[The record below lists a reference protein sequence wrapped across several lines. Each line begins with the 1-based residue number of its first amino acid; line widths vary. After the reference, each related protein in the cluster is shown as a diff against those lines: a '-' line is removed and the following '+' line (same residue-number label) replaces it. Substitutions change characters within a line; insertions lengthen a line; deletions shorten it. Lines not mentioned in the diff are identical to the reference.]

1 MENSTKINMPTL
13 KADDIIEKAAVI
25 RVQEL
30 DTLINNMADSL
41 SKASSGKN
49 LSKYWKTQDELIKD
63 VITSYKIFNKESNK
77 DNATELIKATNALK
91 AIAGVDL
98 SNILPNFDE
107 FTKSFNNAKKKVGN
121 LDSAF
126 NVKGFKEVFN
136 VFETL
141 EQQGLDV
148 QEVFS
153 RLGAGSNVSKL
164 QNNIRSLEDEVEKL
178 TKRLIIAD
186 DARDALKNE
195 FDNFKTGSGISNMM
209 EDLDEANAKLE
220 KLRNEAV
227 ETFENFLKIT
237 NVAQKRTDQWG
248 MSEYDFDD
256 YRFQDYFQRIKD
268 GSMTAQEAIA
278 DFKLQYDYLLKDSS
292 TNNDTFGLDQLQA
305 FSAKLD
311 SIFQQVEE
319 TSNKINDILSNGVIA
334 KSVQNLSE
342 DTALSDSQ
350 RSIFGNIL
358 QDEESLKS
366 ITALFQKLIDETNQ
380 AKNTEVFNTEQ
391 FTKLESLF
399 TSIESSL
406 SSIKGVLV
414 DVGDGEELSPLL
426 KTIANIESA
435 IDNLSSS
442 VKGIG
447 LNMNIDFGSD
457 TELEA
462 KAEAKISN
470 ALQAYQNLFEH
481 IKMSSAGGSLITQK
495 FFDFDIN
502 QFDTPMSKLQ
512 AYIKFIKDMREETKK
527 MFGGQDIL
535 KIDTDDKYWNRA
547 SAAMGQV
554 KKTFNEMKATNDTNP
569 LENIFGKTD
578 LSGVI
583 EQLNTIVSKLDEISV
598 STKEFTETFKN
609 GLNVN
614 ASVEEIEKLTNRVK
628 ELEDELAKIKTPIT
642 LPSEESN
649 TLSGSSQVKISDNIT
664 DQIIKNEKKKQDA
677 YKATTE
683 MVMYHAGIISKLN
696 KAETNGQFYGSDRN
710 TGYFGTG
717 HYFVD
722 ANTKHELDDNDYYS
736 SLPYTSIDISKYDN
750 LFKATTD
757 EIANALHTFLKNLTQ
772 FTQGSDLFDISELFS
787 QFQKVFGE
795 STMDMQEFDEKLS
808 YLKTYMQNSDM
819 FDRGDSVSTQF
830 MKSLGY
836 GGVDTRGTNYADT
849 RYGTVIYDLKEESI
863 LQSNITDELQKQG
876 QMLEKINYEKGQVF
890 DSSEDNRIQEI
901 LNKQT
906 KQKDLEAEF
915 NNLFDSTNLDEYET
929 ELDNINE
936 KLKSNEN
943 IISNCKVAIKNA
955 EIEAK
960 EMFNDISEFS
970 ENSVSDEQIKSMAIA
985 IRENNQETI
994 DEFQKEQEVF
1004 KKRKKEL
1011 EANIEAENKLKNI
1024 AIERATT
1031 IVEERYK
1038 SNISLGD
1045 ASTTSAEKFQQIT
1058 NDTINVLSDVGKTED
1073 QIVQKIQKERAEAE
1087 ANNEVLREHL
1097 VLLDKAGKVVAN
1109 HWGSTSN
1116 VNGTYT
1122 DEQLSQAQGGK
1133 IIHAHPGKASFF
1145 GGKDLQHLFQDSIY
1159 DQIKQIE
1166 LIWGDSTLSVD
1177 KSTLT
1182 KQSSS
1187 TILNIMRNVR
1197 KALTEAYGDNQDGVP
1212 SREAREH
1219 INAIEKEIFKS
1230 IAQKLNVSVTED
1242 GSMAKEVTDS
1252 LSDVDKAIIKRFSEI
1267 KASIIQDVDA
1277 SSIIKSTMKD
1287 AFPDSSTN
1295 TKPETEGMEQVEK
1308 ATEEAVQAKKDFATA
1323 NEGVQSSIDGSEN
1336 PLKLEAELMEQIAR
1350 SAREAADAKK
1360 EFVKANKQ
1368 VKDSANKSNNDLVDG
1383 HSENAEP
1390 SGVKKYKKKGYK
1402 AHDTGNH
1409 DNEKKVSNKAELE
1422 QALRELQS
1430 EIIASI
1436 DESTSFVKEITDFY
1450 DSQNDL
1456 VKTQTKV
1463 GDKNGGVRTYT
1474 HSYSTDKEGNTTAW
1488 TSHINSK
1495 KYQDQNKIIQEQ
1507 IKNLQKLSAEK
1518 QKAAESERKSTVNQ
1532 ASKDQLEAWK
1542 QIQRIRKEIAN
1553 TSNAK
1558 LVDQLEQEKKTY
1570 QEQFLTATKILKNN
1584 SDLYNS
1590 EQRLN
1595 ELKKISLK
1603 TTQQIE
1609 STQQRQLNG
1618 YDNKLSGYQGK
1629 ISGYKATIDKFG
1641 DDGWTSPEYSDNVQ
1655 RAQQALKAY
1664 EDEVNK
1670 LKANPDLINKE
1681 SLANVEKLGK
1691 DFEEATLAIK
1701 NMTAAQKGYT
1711 QLGAEKAMDKISQM
1725 LKENSKMSRQAKA
1738 DIKAWYDQI
1747 KSGNPSASLDVIL
1760 GKVEEIVRKEKEAG
1774 RGGKSMWDAIKEKAF
1789 YSAASVVGTYFGL
1802 NDIIRYGKEGID
1814 IVRELDAAMTE
1825 VRKVSN
1831 ATEGQYKSFRNTI
1844 SSTAKEIATTNKELL
1859 NSSADFLRLGYSLDQ
1874 ASDLAKNA
1882 TLFVNVGDG
1891 VDITEATE
1899 DMITAMKAF
1908 DIQAEDSIKIVDDYN
1923 QIGKYILPKHIVI
1936 YGDFLILESSYNG

>member
-1 MENSTKINMPTL
+1 MADEIKL
-13 KADDIIEKAAVI
+13 KAPTVEQQVVVNINGEDKLKSFA
-25 RVQEL
+25 
-30 DTLINNMADSL
+30 DTLDKISNN
-41 SKASSGKN
+41 KN
-49 LSKYWKTQDELIKD
+49 LQKYWKTQQDLINATTDAYNNFQKKASKDNAFELIK
-63 VITSYKIFNKESNK
+63 V
-77 DNATELIKATNALK
+77 TNALK
-91 AIAGVDL
+91 AMSGTDL
-98 SNILPNFDE
+98 SHILPDFDKISKGMAE
-107 FTKSFNNAKKKVGN
+107 AQKVAGN
-121 LDSAF
+121 IDSAF
-126 NVKGFKEVFN
+126 SVKGFKEAFDS
-136 VFETL
+136 FETL
-141 EQQGLDV
+141 EAYGTDIQKLFSHFGVSSDIGELQQNV
-148 QEVFS
+148 
-153 RLGAGSNVSKL
+153 RL
-164 QNNIRSLEDEVEKL
+164 LESEVEKL
-178 TKRLIIAD
+178 TRKLSN
-186 DARDALKNE
+186 ARNANE
-195 FDNFKTGSGISNMM
+195 
-209 EDLDEANAKLE
+209 E
-220 KLRNEAV
+220 LRNE
-227 ETFENFLKIT
+227 FENFKVGSGFADKLDELDRLKAEMQNIRDEAT
-237 NVAQKRTDQWG
+237 QTFNQFLDVNKIDRYDWFNNDRFA
-248 MSEYDFDD
+248 EYFE
-256 YRFQDYFQRIKD
+256 KLEN
-268 GSMTAQEAIA
+268 GTLTASEAIRQ
-278 DFKLQYDYLLKDSS
+278 FKTEYGYLLEESFKSNGNS
-292 TNNDTFGLDQLQA
+292 FGLDQLQA

-342 DTALSDSQ
+342 DTTLSDSQ
-350 RSIFGNIL
+350 RSIFGNIF
-358 QDEESLKS
+358 QDEEALKS
-366 ITALFQKLIDETNQ
+366 VTALFQKLIDETNQ
-380 AKNTEVFNTEQ
+380 TKNTEVFNTEQ

-512 AYIKFIKDMREETKK
+512 AYIKFIKDMREEAKK
-527 MFGGQDIL
+527 MFGGQDVL
-535 KIDTDDKYWNRA
+535 FEDTDKQYWTKA
-547 SAAMGQV
+547 SSAMGQV
-554 KKTFNEMKATNDTNP
+554 TRVFNEMKTTSDTNP
-569 LENIFGKTD
+569 LTELFGKTD

-598 STKEFTETFKN
+598 SAKEFTETFKN

-614 ASVEEIEKLTNRVK
+614 ASIEEIEKLTNRVK
-628 ELEDELAKIKTPIT
+628 ELEDELARVKAPTIATTPQ
-642 LPSEESN
+642 ESDI
-649 TLSGSSQVKISDNIT
+649 SSDISSQVKVSDNIT

-863 LQSNITDELQKQG
+863 LQSNITDELQKQS

-890 DSSEDNRIQEI
+890 DKSEDAKIQNILDQQAKSKEI
-901 LNKQT
+901 
-906 KQKDLEAEF
+906 EIEF
-915 NNLFDSTNLDEYET
+915 NKIFDSTNLNTYENELESVNQKLSENQNIIDNCNSAIKLAEEDAREYARDMAEIGKPIP
-929 ELDNINE
+929 DE
-936 KLKSNEN
+936 KLNE
-943 IISNCKVAIKNA
+943 IVKNNKLEYQERIEELSKEQSLLKDRKQ
-955 EIEAK
+955 EIESNLDAEYK
-960 EMFNDISEFS
+960 
-970 ENSVSDEQIKSMAIA
+970 
-985 IRENNQETI
+985 
-994 DEFQKEQEVF
+994 
-1004 KKRKKEL
+1004 L
-1011 EANIEAENKLKNI
+1011 ANA
-1024 AIERATT
+1024 ARERATAT
-1031 IVEERYK
+1031 VEDR
-1038 SNISLGD
+1038 
-1045 ASTTSAEKFQQIT
+1045 
-1058 NDTINVLSDVGKTED
+1058 
-1073 QIVQKIQKERAEAE
+1073 
-1087 ANNEVLREHL
+1087 
-1097 VLLDKAGKVVAN
+1097 
-1109 HWGSTSN
+1109 
-1116 VNGTYT
+1116 
-1122 DEQLSQAQGGK
+1122 
-1133 IIHAHPGKASFF
+1133 
-1145 GGKDLQHLFQDSIY
+1145 
-1159 DQIKQIE
+1159 
-1166 LIWGDSTLSVD
+1166 
-1177 KSTLT
+1177 
-1182 KQSSS
+1182 
-1187 TILNIMRNVR
+1187 
-1197 KALTEAYGDNQDGVP
+1197 
-1212 SREAREH
+1212 
-1219 INAIEKEIFKS
+1219 
-1230 IAQKLNVSVTED
+1230 
-1242 GSMAKEVTDS
+1242 
-1252 LSDVDKAIIKRFSEI
+1252 
-1267 KASIIQDVDA
+1267 
-1277 SSIIKSTMKD
+1277 MKD

-1360 EFVKANKQ
+1360 EFVNTNKQ
-1368 VKDSANKSNNDLVDG
+1368 VKDSAKGSNNDLVGG

-1488 TSHINSK
+1488 TSHIDSK

-1518 QKAAESERKSTVNQ
+1518 KKAAESERKSTVNQ
-1532 ASKDQLEAWK
+1532 ASRDQLEAWK

-1553 TSNAK
+1553 TNNAK
-1558 LVDQLEQEKKTY
+1558 LIEQLEQEKKTY
-1570 QEQFLTATKILKNN
+1570 QEQYLVADKILKNN

-1609 STQQRQLNG
+1609 TSQQRQLNG

-1629 ISGYKATIDKFG
+1629 VSGYKATIDKFG
-1641 DDGWTSPEYSDNVQ
+1641 DDGWTSPEYSNNVQ

-1670 LKANPDLINKE
+1670 LKANPDLINKK

-1814 IVRELDAAMTE
+1814 TIRELDTALTE
-1825 VRKVSN
+1825 MRKVSDESLQSLKKYQSTTFDT
-1831 ATEGQYKSFRNTI
+1831 ADAVGTTAKQIQE
-1844 SSTAKEIATTNKELL
+1844 STADYMRLGESLDKAAESAKTANILL
-1859 NSSADFLRLGYSLDQ
+1859 NVSEFNNIEDATKSLVSMGQ
-1874 ASDLAKNA
+1874 AYKDLDKLTIVDKLNE
-1882 TLFVNVGDG
+1882 VG
-1891 VDITEATE
+1891 
-1899 DMITAMKAF
+1899 
-1908 DIQAEDSIKIVDDYN
+1908 KIVAQTYSN
-1923 QIGKYILPKHIVI
+1923 VWCYKNIAW
-1936 YGDFLILESSYNG
+1936 

>member
-1 MENSTKINMPTL
+1 MADEIKL
-13 KADDIIEKAAVI
+13 KAPTVEQQVVVNINGEDKLKSFA
-25 RVQEL
+25 
-30 DTLINNMADSL
+30 DTLDKISNN
-41 SKASSGKN
+41 KN
-49 LSKYWKTQDELIKD
+49 LQKYWKTQQDLINATADAYGNFQKKASKDNASELIK
-63 VITSYKIFNKESNK
+63 V
-77 DNATELIKATNALK
+77 TNALK
-91 AIAGVDL
+91 AMSGTDL
-98 SNILPNFDE
+98 SHILPDFDKISKGMAE
-107 FTKSFNNAKKKVGN
+107 AQKVAGDI
-121 LDSAF
+121 DSAF
-126 NVKGFKEVFN
+126 SVKGFKEAFDSFESLKAYGTDIQKLFSHFGVSSDIGELQKN
-136 VFETL
+136 VRLL
-141 EQQGLDV
+141 E
-148 QEVFS
+148 S
-153 RLGAGSNVSKL
+153 
-164 QNNIRSLEDEVEKL
+164 EVEKL
-178 TKRLIIAD
+178 TRKLSN
-186 DARDALKNE
+186 ARNTNE
-195 FDNFKTGSGISNMM
+195 
-209 EDLDEANAKLE
+209 E
-220 KLRNEAV
+220 LRNE
-227 ETFENFLKIT
+227 FENFKVGSGFADKLDELDRLKAEMQNIRDEAT
-237 NVAQKRTDQWG
+237 QTFNQFLDVNKIDR
-248 MSEYDFDD
+248 YDWFDD
-256 YRFQDYFQRIKD
+256 DRFAEYFKKLEN
-268 GSMTAQEAIA
+268 GTLTASEAIRQ
-278 DFKLQYDYLLKDSS
+278 FKTEYDYLLEESFKSNGNS
-292 TNNDTFGLDQLQA
+292 FGLDQLQA
-305 FSAKLD
+305 FSTKLD

-342 DTALSDSQ
+342 DTTLSDSQ

-366 ITALFQKLIDETNQ
+366 VTALFQKLIDETNQ
-380 AKNTEVFNTEQ
+380 TKNTEVFNTEQ

-426 KTIANIESA
+426 KTIAIIESA

-457 TELEA
+457 TEMEA
-462 KAEAKISN
+462 KAQAKISN

-527 MFGGQDIL
+527 MFGGHDVL
-535 KIDTDDKYWNRA
+535 FEDTDKQYWTKA
-547 SAAMGQV
+547 SSAMGQV
-554 KKTFNEMKATNDTNP
+554 TRVFNEMKTTSDTNP
-569 LENIFGKTD
+569 LTELFGKTD

-598 STKEFTETFKN
+598 SAKEFTETFKN

-628 ELEDELAKIKTPIT
+628 ELEDELARVKAPTIATTPQ
-642 LPSEESN
+642 ESDI
-649 TLSGSSQVKISDNIT
+649 SSDISSQVKVSDNIT

-863 LQSNITDELQKQG
+863 LQSNITDELQKQS

-890 DSSEDNRIQEI
+890 DKSEDAKIQNILDQQAKSKEI
-901 LNKQT
+901 
-906 KQKDLEAEF
+906 EIEF
-915 NNLFDSTNLDEYET
+915 NKIFDSTNLNTYENELESVNQKLSENQNIIDNCNSAIKLAEEDAREYARDMAEI
-929 ELDNINE
+929 DKPIPDE
-936 KLKSNEN
+936 KLNE
-943 IISNCKVAIKNA
+943 IVKNNKLEYQERIEELSKEQSLLKDRKQ
-955 EIEAK
+955 EIESNLDAEYK
-960 EMFNDISEFS
+960 
-970 ENSVSDEQIKSMAIA
+970 
-985 IRENNQETI
+985 
-994 DEFQKEQEVF
+994 
-1004 KKRKKEL
+1004 L
-1011 EANIEAENKLKNI
+1011 ANA
-1024 AIERATT
+1024 ARERATAT
-1031 IVEERYK
+1031 VEDR
-1038 SNISLGD
+1038 
-1045 ASTTSAEKFQQIT
+1045 
-1058 NDTINVLSDVGKTED
+1058 
-1073 QIVQKIQKERAEAE
+1073 
-1087 ANNEVLREHL
+1087 
-1097 VLLDKAGKVVAN
+1097 
-1109 HWGSTSN
+1109 
-1116 VNGTYT
+1116 
-1122 DEQLSQAQGGK
+1122 
-1133 IIHAHPGKASFF
+1133 
-1145 GGKDLQHLFQDSIY
+1145 
-1159 DQIKQIE
+1159 
-1166 LIWGDSTLSVD
+1166 
-1177 KSTLT
+1177 
-1182 KQSSS
+1182 
-1187 TILNIMRNVR
+1187 
-1197 KALTEAYGDNQDGVP
+1197 
-1212 SREAREH
+1212 
-1219 INAIEKEIFKS
+1219 
-1230 IAQKLNVSVTED
+1230 
-1242 GSMAKEVTDS
+1242 
-1252 LSDVDKAIIKRFSEI
+1252 
-1267 KASIIQDVDA
+1267 
-1277 SSIIKSTMKD
+1277 MKD

-1488 TSHINSK
+1488 TSHIDSK

-1553 TSNAK
+1553 TNNAK
-1558 LVDQLEQEKKTY
+1558 FIEQLEQEKKTY
-1570 QEQFLTATKILKNN
+1570 QEQYLAADKILKNN

-1609 STQQRQLNG
+1609 TSQQRQLNG
-1618 YDNKLSGYQGK
+1618 HDNKLSGYQGK

-1711 QLGAEKAMDKISQM
+1711 QFGAEKAMDKISQM

-1831 ATEGQYKSFRNTI
+1831 ATEAQYKSFRNTI
-1844 SSTAKEIATTNKELL
+1844 SLTAKEIATTNKELL

>member
-1 MENSTKINMPTL
+1 MADEIKL
-13 KADDIIEKAAVI
+13 KAPTVEQQVVVNINGEDKLKSFA
-25 RVQEL
+25 
-30 DTLINNMADSL
+30 DTLDKISNN
-41 SKASSGKN
+41 KN
-49 LSKYWKTQDELIKD
+49 LQKYWKTQQDLINATADAYGNFQKKASKDNASELIK
-63 VITSYKIFNKESNK
+63 V
-77 DNATELIKATNALK
+77 TNALK
-91 AIAGVDL
+91 AMSGTDL
-98 SNILPNFDE
+98 SHILPDFDKISKGMAE
-107 FTKSFNNAKKKVGN
+107 AQKVAGDI
-121 LDSAF
+121 DSAF
-126 NVKGFKEVFN
+126 SVKGFKEAFDSFESLKAYGTDIQKLFSHFGVSSDIGELQKN
-136 VFETL
+136 VRLL
-141 EQQGLDV
+141 E
-148 QEVFS
+148 S
-153 RLGAGSNVSKL
+153 
-164 QNNIRSLEDEVEKL
+164 EVEKL
-178 TKRLIIAD
+178 TRKLSN
-186 DARDALKNE
+186 ARNTNE
-195 FDNFKTGSGISNMM
+195 
-209 EDLDEANAKLE
+209 E
-220 KLRNEAV
+220 LRNE
-227 ETFENFLKIT
+227 FENFKVGSGFADKLDELDRLKAEMQNIRDEAT
-237 NVAQKRTDQWG
+237 QTFNQFLDVNKIDR
-248 MSEYDFDD
+248 YDWFDD
-256 YRFQDYFQRIKD
+256 DRFAEYFKKLEN
-268 GSMTAQEAIA
+268 GTLTASEAIRQ
-278 DFKLQYDYLLKDSS
+278 FKTEYDYLLEESFKSNGNS
-292 TNNDTFGLDQLQA
+292 FGLDQLQA
-305 FSAKLD
+305 FSTKLD

-342 DTALSDSQ
+342 DTTLSDSQ

-366 ITALFQKLIDETNQ
+366 VTALFQKLIDETNQ
-380 AKNTEVFNTEQ
+380 TKNTEVFNTEQ

-512 AYIKFIKDMREETKK
+512 AYIKFIKDMREEAKK
-527 MFGGQDIL
+527 MFGGQDVL
-535 KIDTDDKYWNRA
+535 FEDTDKQYWTKA
-547 SAAMGQV
+547 SSAMGQV
-554 KKTFNEMKATNDTNP
+554 TRVFNEMKTTSDTNP
-569 LENIFGKTD
+569 LTELFGKTD

-598 STKEFTETFKN
+598 SAKEFTETFKN

-614 ASVEEIEKLTNRVK
+614 ASIEEIEKLTNRVK
-628 ELEDELAKIKTPIT
+628 ELEDELARVKAPTIATTPQ
-642 LPSEESN
+642 ESDI
-649 TLSGSSQVKISDNIT
+649 SSDISSQVKVSDNIT

-722 ANTKHELDDNDYYS
+722 ANIKHELDDNDYYS

-863 LQSNITDELQKQG
+863 LQSNITDELQKQS

-890 DSSEDNRIQEI
+890 DKSEDAKIQNILDQQAKSKEI
-901 LNKQT
+901 
-906 KQKDLEAEF
+906 EIEF
-915 NNLFDSTNLDEYET
+915 NKIFDSTNLNTYENELESVNQKLSENQNIIDNCNSAIKLAEEDAREYARDMAEIGKPIP
-929 ELDNINE
+929 DE
-936 KLKSNEN
+936 KLNE
-943 IISNCKVAIKNA
+943 IVKNNKLEYQERIEELSKEQSLLKDRKQ
-955 EIEAK
+955 EIESNLDAEYK
-960 EMFNDISEFS
+960 
-970 ENSVSDEQIKSMAIA
+970 
-985 IRENNQETI
+985 
-994 DEFQKEQEVF
+994 
-1004 KKRKKEL
+1004 L
-1011 EANIEAENKLKNI
+1011 ANA
-1024 AIERATT
+1024 ARERATAT
-1031 IVEERYK
+1031 VEDR
-1038 SNISLGD
+1038 
-1045 ASTTSAEKFQQIT
+1045 
-1058 NDTINVLSDVGKTED
+1058 
-1073 QIVQKIQKERAEAE
+1073 
-1087 ANNEVLREHL
+1087 
-1097 VLLDKAGKVVAN
+1097 
-1109 HWGSTSN
+1109 
-1116 VNGTYT
+1116 
-1122 DEQLSQAQGGK
+1122 
-1133 IIHAHPGKASFF
+1133 
-1145 GGKDLQHLFQDSIY
+1145 
-1159 DQIKQIE
+1159 
-1166 LIWGDSTLSVD
+1166 
-1177 KSTLT
+1177 
-1182 KQSSS
+1182 
-1187 TILNIMRNVR
+1187 
-1197 KALTEAYGDNQDGVP
+1197 
-1212 SREAREH
+1212 
-1219 INAIEKEIFKS
+1219 
-1230 IAQKLNVSVTED
+1230 
-1242 GSMAKEVTDS
+1242 
-1252 LSDVDKAIIKRFSEI
+1252 
-1267 KASIIQDVDA
+1267 
-1277 SSIIKSTMKD
+1277 MKD

-1295 TKPETEGMEQVEK
+1295 TNPETEGMEQVEK
-1308 ATEEAVQAKKDFATA
+1308 ATKEAVQAKKDFATA

-1360 EFVKANKQ
+1360 EFVNANKQ
-1368 VKDSANKSNNDLVDG
+1368 VKDSAKGSNNDLVGG

-1488 TSHINSK
+1488 TSHIDSK

-1518 QKAAESERKSTVNQ
+1518 KKAAESERKSTVNQ

-1553 TSNAK
+1553 TNNAK
-1558 LVDQLEQEKKTY
+1558 LIEQLEQEKKTY
-1570 QEQFLTATKILKNN
+1570 QEQYLVADKILKNN

-1609 STQQRQLNG
+1609 TSQQRQLNG

-1655 RAQQALKAY
+1655 RAQQTLKAY

-1774 RGGKSMWDAIKEKAF
+1774 RGGKSMWEAIKEKAF

-1814 IVRELDAAMTE
+1814 TIRELDAAMTE

-1831 ATEGQYKSFRNTI
+1831 ATEAQYKSFQKTI

-1899 DMITAMKAF
+1899 DMITAMKSF

>member
-1 MENSTKINMPTL
+1 MADEIKL
-13 KADDIIEKAAVI
+13 KAPTVEQQVVVNINGEDKLKSFA
-25 RVQEL
+25 
-30 DTLINNMADSL
+30 DTLDKISNN
-41 SKASSGKN
+41 KN
-49 LSKYWKTQDELIKD
+49 LQKYWKTQQDLINATADAYGNFQKKASKDNASELIK
-63 VITSYKIFNKESNK
+63 V
-77 DNATELIKATNALK
+77 TNALK
-91 AIAGVDL
+91 AMSGTDL
-98 SNILPNFDE
+98 SHILPDFDKISKGMAE
-107 FTKSFNNAKKKVGN
+107 AQKVAGDI
-121 LDSAF
+121 DSAF
-126 NVKGFKEVFN
+126 SVKGFKEAFDSFESLKAYGTDIQKLFSHFGVSSDIGELQKN
-136 VFETL
+136 VRLL
-141 EQQGLDV
+141 E
-148 QEVFS
+148 S
-153 RLGAGSNVSKL
+153 
-164 QNNIRSLEDEVEKL
+164 EVEKL
-178 TKRLIIAD
+178 TRKLSN
-186 DARDALKNE
+186 ARNTNE
-195 FDNFKTGSGISNMM
+195 
-209 EDLDEANAKLE
+209 E
-220 KLRNEAV
+220 LRNE
-227 ETFENFLKIT
+227 FENFKVGSGFADKLDELDRLKAEMQNIRDEAT
-237 NVAQKRTDQWG
+237 QTFNQFLDVNKIDR
-248 MSEYDFDD
+248 YDWFDD
-256 YRFQDYFQRIKD
+256 DRFAEYFKKLEN
-268 GSMTAQEAIA
+268 GTLTASEAIRQ
-278 DFKLQYDYLLKDSS
+278 FKTEYDYLLEESFKSNGNS
-292 TNNDTFGLDQLQA
+292 FGLDQLQA
-305 FSAKLD
+305 FSTKLD

-342 DTALSDSQ
+342 DTTLSDSQ

-366 ITALFQKLIDETNQ
+366 VTALFQKLIDETNQ
-380 AKNTEVFNTEQ
+380 TKNTEVFNTEQ

-512 AYIKFIKDMREETKK
+512 AYIKFIKDMREEAKK
-527 MFGGQDIL
+527 MFGGQDVL
-535 KIDTDDKYWNRA
+535 FEDTDKQYWTKA
-547 SAAMGQV
+547 SSAMGQV
-554 KKTFNEMKATNDTNP
+554 TRVFNEMKTTSDTNP
-569 LENIFGKTD
+569 LTELFGKTD

-598 STKEFTETFKN
+598 SAKEFTETFKN

-614 ASVEEIEKLTNRVK
+614 ASIEEIEKLTNRVK
-628 ELEDELAKIKTPIT
+628 ELEDELARVKAPTIATTPQ
-642 LPSEESN
+642 ESDI
-649 TLSGSSQVKISDNIT
+649 SSDISSQVKVSDNIT

-863 LQSNITDELQKQG
+863 LQSNITDELQKQS

-890 DSSEDNRIQEI
+890 DKSEDAKIQNILDQQAKSKEI
-901 LNKQT
+901 
-906 KQKDLEAEF
+906 EIEF
-915 NNLFDSTNLDEYET
+915 NKIFDSTNLNTYENELESVNQKLSENQNIIDNCNSAIKLAEEDAREYARDMAEIGKPIP
-929 ELDNINE
+929 DE
-936 KLKSNEN
+936 KLNEIVKN
-943 IISNCKVAIKNA
+943 NKVEYQERIEELSKEQSLLKDRKQ
-955 EIEAK
+955 EIESNLDAEYK
-960 EMFNDISEFS
+960 
-970 ENSVSDEQIKSMAIA
+970 
-985 IRENNQETI
+985 
-994 DEFQKEQEVF
+994 
-1004 KKRKKEL
+1004 L
-1011 EANIEAENKLKNI
+1011 ANA
-1024 AIERATT
+1024 ARERATAT
-1031 IVEERYK
+1031 VEDR
-1038 SNISLGD
+1038 
-1045 ASTTSAEKFQQIT
+1045 
-1058 NDTINVLSDVGKTED
+1058 
-1073 QIVQKIQKERAEAE
+1073 
-1087 ANNEVLREHL
+1087 
-1097 VLLDKAGKVVAN
+1097 
-1109 HWGSTSN
+1109 
-1116 VNGTYT
+1116 
-1122 DEQLSQAQGGK
+1122 
-1133 IIHAHPGKASFF
+1133 
-1145 GGKDLQHLFQDSIY
+1145 
-1159 DQIKQIE
+1159 
-1166 LIWGDSTLSVD
+1166 
-1177 KSTLT
+1177 
-1182 KQSSS
+1182 
-1187 TILNIMRNVR
+1187 
-1197 KALTEAYGDNQDGVP
+1197 
-1212 SREAREH
+1212 
-1219 INAIEKEIFKS
+1219 
-1230 IAQKLNVSVTED
+1230 
-1242 GSMAKEVTDS
+1242 
-1252 LSDVDKAIIKRFSEI
+1252 
-1267 KASIIQDVDA
+1267 
-1277 SSIIKSTMKD
+1277 MKD

-1295 TKPETEGMEQVEK
+1295 TNPETEGMEQVEK
-1308 ATEEAVQAKKDFATA
+1308 ATKEAVQAKKDFATA

-1360 EFVKANKQ
+1360 EFVNANKQ
-1368 VKDSANKSNNDLVDG
+1368 VKDSAKGSNNDLVGG

-1488 TSHINSK
+1488 TSHIDSK

-1518 QKAAESERKSTVNQ
+1518 KKAAESERKSTVNQ

-1553 TSNAK
+1553 TNNAK
-1558 LVDQLEQEKKTY
+1558 LIEQLEQEKKTY
-1570 QEQFLTATKILKNN
+1570 QEQYLVADKILKNN

-1609 STQQRQLNG
+1609 TSQQRQLNG

-1711 QLGAEKAMDKISQM
+1711 QLGAEKAMDKISQI
-1725 LKENSKMSRQAKA
+1725 LKENSKMSRQAKS

-1774 RGGKSMWDAIKEKAF
+1774 RGGKSMWEAIKEKAF

-1814 IVRELDAAMTE
+1814 IVREFNTALTE
-1825 VRKVSN
+1825 MRKVSDESLQSLKKYQSITFDTADAVG
-1831 ATEGQYKSFRNTI
+1831 ATAKQIQE
-1844 SSTAKEIATTNKELL
+1844 STADYMRLGESLDEAAESAKTANILL
-1859 NSSADFLRLGYSLDQ
+1859 NVSEFDNIEDATKSLVSMGQ
-1874 ASDLAKNA
+1874 AYKDLDKLTIVDKLNE
-1882 TLFVNVGDG
+1882 VG
-1891 VDITEATE
+1891 
-1899 DMITAMKAF
+1899 
-1908 DIQAEDSIKIVDDYN
+1908 KIVAQTYSN
-1923 QIGKYILPKHIVI
+1923 VWCYKNIAW
-1936 YGDFLILESSYNG
+1936 

>member
-1 MENSTKINMPTL
+1 MADEIKL
-13 KADDIIEKAAVI
+13 KAPTVEQQVVVNINGEDKLKSFA
-25 RVQEL
+25 
-30 DTLINNMADSL
+30 DTLDKISNN
-41 SKASSGKN
+41 KN
-49 LSKYWKTQDELIKD
+49 LQKYWKTQQDLINATTDAYNNFQKKASKDNAFELIK
-63 VITSYKIFNKESNK
+63 V
-77 DNATELIKATNALK
+77 TNALK
-91 AIAGVDL
+91 AMSGTDL
-98 SNILPNFDE
+98 SHILPDFDKISKGMAE
-107 FTKSFNNAKKKVGN
+107 AQKVAGN
-121 LDSAF
+121 IDSAF
-126 NVKGFKEVFN
+126 SVKGFKEAFDS
-136 VFETL
+136 FETL
-141 EQQGLDV
+141 EAYGTDIQKLFSHFGVSSDIGELQQNV
-148 QEVFS
+148 
-153 RLGAGSNVSKL
+153 RL
-164 QNNIRSLEDEVEKL
+164 LESEVEKL
-178 TKRLIIAD
+178 TRKLSN
-186 DARDALKNE
+186 ARNANE
-195 FDNFKTGSGISNMM
+195 
-209 EDLDEANAKLE
+209 E
-220 KLRNEAV
+220 LRNE
-227 ETFENFLKIT
+227 FENFKVGSGFADKLDELDRLKAEMQNIRDEAT
-237 NVAQKRTDQWG
+237 QTFNQFLDVNKIDRYDWFNNDRFA
-248 MSEYDFDD
+248 EYFE
-256 YRFQDYFQRIKD
+256 KLEN
-268 GSMTAQEAIA
+268 GTLTASEAIRQ
-278 DFKLQYDYLLKDSS
+278 FKTEYGYLLEESFKSNGNS
-292 TNNDTFGLDQLQA
+292 FGLDQLQA

-342 DTALSDSQ
+342 DTTLSDSQ
-350 RSIFGNIL
+350 RSIFGNIF
-358 QDEESLKS
+358 QDEEALKS
-366 ITALFQKLIDETNQ
+366 VTALFQKLIDETNQ
-380 AKNTEVFNTEQ
+380 TKNTEVFNTEQ

-512 AYIKFIKDMREETKK
+512 AYIKFIKDMREEAKK
-527 MFGGQDIL
+527 MFGGQDVL
-535 KIDTDDKYWNRA
+535 FEDTDKQYWTKA
-547 SAAMGQV
+547 SSAMGQV
-554 KKTFNEMKATNDTNP
+554 TRVFNEMKTTSDTNP
-569 LENIFGKTD
+569 LTELFGKTD

-598 STKEFTETFKN
+598 SAKEFTETFKN

-614 ASVEEIEKLTNRVK
+614 ASIEEIEKLTNRVK
-628 ELEDELAKIKTPIT
+628 ELEDELARVKAPTIATTPQ
-642 LPSEESN
+642 ESDI
-649 TLSGSSQVKISDNIT
+649 SSDISSQVKVSDNIT

-863 LQSNITDELQKQG
+863 LQSNITDELQKQS

-890 DSSEDNRIQEI
+890 DKSEDAKIQNILDQQAKSKEI
-901 LNKQT
+901 
-906 KQKDLEAEF
+906 EIEF
-915 NNLFDSTNLDEYET
+915 NKIFDSTNLNTYENELESVNQKLSENQNIIDNCNSAIKLAEEDAREYARDMAEIGKPIP
-929 ELDNINE
+929 DE
-936 KLKSNEN
+936 KLNE
-943 IISNCKVAIKNA
+943 IVKNNKLEYQERIEELSKEQSLLKDRKQ
-955 EIEAK
+955 EIESNLDAEYK
-960 EMFNDISEFS
+960 
-970 ENSVSDEQIKSMAIA
+970 
-985 IRENNQETI
+985 
-994 DEFQKEQEVF
+994 
-1004 KKRKKEL
+1004 L
-1011 EANIEAENKLKNI
+1011 ANA
-1024 AIERATT
+1024 ARERATAT
-1031 IVEERYK
+1031 VEDR
-1038 SNISLGD
+1038 
-1045 ASTTSAEKFQQIT
+1045 
-1058 NDTINVLSDVGKTED
+1058 
-1073 QIVQKIQKERAEAE
+1073 
-1087 ANNEVLREHL
+1087 
-1097 VLLDKAGKVVAN
+1097 
-1109 HWGSTSN
+1109 
-1116 VNGTYT
+1116 
-1122 DEQLSQAQGGK
+1122 
-1133 IIHAHPGKASFF
+1133 
-1145 GGKDLQHLFQDSIY
+1145 
-1159 DQIKQIE
+1159 
-1166 LIWGDSTLSVD
+1166 
-1177 KSTLT
+1177 
-1182 KQSSS
+1182 
-1187 TILNIMRNVR
+1187 
-1197 KALTEAYGDNQDGVP
+1197 
-1212 SREAREH
+1212 
-1219 INAIEKEIFKS
+1219 
-1230 IAQKLNVSVTED
+1230 
-1242 GSMAKEVTDS
+1242 
-1252 LSDVDKAIIKRFSEI
+1252 
-1267 KASIIQDVDA
+1267 
-1277 SSIIKSTMKD
+1277 MKD

-1295 TKPETEGMEQVEK
+1295 TNPETEGMEQVEK
-1308 ATEEAVQAKKDFATA
+1308 ATKEAVQAKKDFAIA

-1360 EFVKANKQ
+1360 EFVNANKQ
-1368 VKDSANKSNNDLVDG
+1368 VKDSAKGSNNDLVGG

-1390 SGVKKYKKKGYK
+1390 SGIKKYKKKGYK

-1488 TSHINSK
+1488 TSHIDSK

-1518 QKAAESERKSTVNQ
+1518 KKAAESERKSTVNQ

-1553 TSNAK
+1553 TNNAK
-1558 LVDQLEQEKKTY
+1558 LIEQLEQEKKTY
-1570 QEQFLTATKILKNN
+1570 QEQYLVADKILKNN

-1609 STQQRQLNG
+1609 TSQQRQLNG

-1629 ISGYKATIDKFG
+1629 VSGYKATIDKFG

-1814 IVRELDAAMTE
+1814 TIRELNAAMTE
-1825 VRKVSN
+1825 VRRVSN

-1923 QIGKYILPKHIVI
+1923 QIGNQFALSATDIGEAMKRSASALETGNNSFEESIALITAMNEIVQNSENTGNTLKVFSLRLRGAKAELEDMGEDTDGLCESTSKLREQLKSLTGVDI
-1936 YGDFLILESSYNG
+1936 MLNDNTFKSTTQIVKELGATWDKLSDSSQAATLELVAGKTRANNVAALLKNYQKIDEVMESLGDAEGSASKENKAIVDSINGRIKTLSASIEEFWQTLINKNVVKDAVTDLSKLIELGTKFVDTFGVIPSLSMGVGLIQSLTGHGEIVLRPSL

>member
-1 MENSTKINMPTL
+1 MADEIKL
-13 KADDIIEKAAVI
+13 KAPTVEQQVVVNINGEDKLKSFA
-25 RVQEL
+25 
-30 DTLINNMADSL
+30 DTLDKISNN
-41 SKASSGKN
+41 KN
-49 LSKYWKTQDELIKD
+49 LQKYWKTQQDLINATADAYGNFQKKASKDNASELIK
-63 VITSYKIFNKESNK
+63 V
-77 DNATELIKATNALK
+77 TNALK
-91 AIAGVDL
+91 AMSGTDL
-98 SNILPNFDE
+98 SHILPDFDKISKGMAE
-107 FTKSFNNAKKKVGN
+107 AQKVAGDI
-121 LDSAF
+121 DSAF
-126 NVKGFKEVFN
+126 SVKGFKEAFDSFESLKAYGTDIQKLFSHFGVSSDIGELQKN
-136 VFETL
+136 VRLL
-141 EQQGLDV
+141 E
-148 QEVFS
+148 S
-153 RLGAGSNVSKL
+153 
-164 QNNIRSLEDEVEKL
+164 EVEKL
-178 TKRLIIAD
+178 TRKLSN
-186 DARDALKNE
+186 ARNTNE
-195 FDNFKTGSGISNMM
+195 
-209 EDLDEANAKLE
+209 E
-220 KLRNEAV
+220 LRNE
-227 ETFENFLKIT
+227 FENFKVGSGFADKLDELDRLKAEMQNIRDEAT
-237 NVAQKRTDQWG
+237 QTFNQFLDVNKIDR
-248 MSEYDFDD
+248 YDWFDD
-256 YRFQDYFQRIKD
+256 DRFAEYFKKLEN
-268 GSMTAQEAIA
+268 GTLTASEAIRQ
-278 DFKLQYDYLLKDSS
+278 FKTEYDYLLEESFKSNGNS
-292 TNNDTFGLDQLQA
+292 FGLDQLQA
-305 FSAKLD
+305 FSTKLD

-319 TSNKINDILSNGVIA
+319 TSNRINDILSNGVIA

-342 DTALSDSQ
+342 DTTLSDSQ

-366 ITALFQKLIDETNQ
+366 VTALFQKLIDETNQ
-380 AKNTEVFNTEQ
+380 TKNTEVFNTEQ

-512 AYIKFIKDMREETKK
+512 AYIKFIKDMREEAKK
-527 MFGGQDIL
+527 MFGGQDVL
-535 KIDTDDKYWNRA
+535 FEDTDKQYWTKA
-547 SAAMGQV
+547 SSAMGQV
-554 KKTFNEMKATNDTNP
+554 TRVFNEMKTTSDTNP
-569 LENIFGKTD
+569 LTELFGKTD

-598 STKEFTETFKN
+598 SAKEFTETFKN

-614 ASVEEIEKLTNRVK
+614 ASIEEIEKLTNRVK
-628 ELEDELAKIKTPIT
+628 ELEDELARVKAPTIATTPQ
-642 LPSEESN
+642 ESDI
-649 TLSGSSQVKISDNIT
+649 SSDISSQVKVSDNIT

-722 ANTKHELDDNDYYS
+722 ANIKHELDDNDYYS

-863 LQSNITDELQKQG
+863 LQSNITDELQKQS

-890 DSSEDNRIQEI
+890 DKSEDAKIQNILDQQAKSKEI
-901 LNKQT
+901 
-906 KQKDLEAEF
+906 EIEF
-915 NNLFDSTNLDEYET
+915 NKIFDSTNLNTYENELESVNQKLSENQNIIDNCNSAIKLAEEDAREYARDMAEIGKPIP
-929 ELDNINE
+929 DE
-936 KLKSNEN
+936 KLNE
-943 IISNCKVAIKNA
+943 IVKNNKLEYQERIEELSKEQSLLKDRKQ
-955 EIEAK
+955 EIESNLDAEYK
-960 EMFNDISEFS
+960 
-970 ENSVSDEQIKSMAIA
+970 
-985 IRENNQETI
+985 
-994 DEFQKEQEVF
+994 
-1004 KKRKKEL
+1004 L
-1011 EANIEAENKLKNI
+1011 ANA
-1024 AIERATT
+1024 ARERATAT
-1031 IVEERYK
+1031 VEDR
-1038 SNISLGD
+1038 
-1045 ASTTSAEKFQQIT
+1045 
-1058 NDTINVLSDVGKTED
+1058 
-1073 QIVQKIQKERAEAE
+1073 
-1087 ANNEVLREHL
+1087 
-1097 VLLDKAGKVVAN
+1097 
-1109 HWGSTSN
+1109 
-1116 VNGTYT
+1116 
-1122 DEQLSQAQGGK
+1122 
-1133 IIHAHPGKASFF
+1133 
-1145 GGKDLQHLFQDSIY
+1145 
-1159 DQIKQIE
+1159 
-1166 LIWGDSTLSVD
+1166 
-1177 KSTLT
+1177 
-1182 KQSSS
+1182 
-1187 TILNIMRNVR
+1187 
-1197 KALTEAYGDNQDGVP
+1197 
-1212 SREAREH
+1212 
-1219 INAIEKEIFKS
+1219 
-1230 IAQKLNVSVTED
+1230 
-1242 GSMAKEVTDS
+1242 
-1252 LSDVDKAIIKRFSEI
+1252 
-1267 KASIIQDVDA
+1267 
-1277 SSIIKSTMKD
+1277 MKD

-1295 TKPETEGMEQVEK
+1295 TNPETEGMEQVEK
-1308 ATEEAVQAKKDFATA
+1308 ATKEAVQAKKDFATA

-1360 EFVKANKQ
+1360 EFVNANKQ
-1368 VKDSANKSNNDLVDG
+1368 VKDSAKGSNNDLVGG

-1488 TSHINSK
+1488 TSHIDSK

-1518 QKAAESERKSTVNQ
+1518 KKAAESERKSTVNQ

-1553 TSNAK
+1553 TNNAK
-1558 LVDQLEQEKKTY
+1558 LIEQLEQEKKTY
-1570 QEQFLTATKILKNN
+1570 QEQYLVADKILKNN

-1609 STQQRQLNG
+1609 TSQQRQLNG

-1655 RAQQALKAY
+1655 RAQQTLKAY

-1774 RGGKSMWDAIKEKAF
+1774 RGGKSMWEAIKEKAF

-1814 IVRELDAAMTE
+1814 TIRELDAAMTE

-1831 ATEGQYKSFRNTI
+1831 ATEAQYKSFQKTI

>member
-1 MENSTKINMPTL
+1 MADEIKL
-13 KADDIIEKAAVI
+13 KAPTVEQQVVVNINGEDKLKSFA
-25 RVQEL
+25 
-30 DTLINNMADSL
+30 DTLDKISNN
-41 SKASSGKN
+41 KN
-49 LSKYWKTQDELIKD
+49 LQKYWKTQQDLINATADAYGNFQKKASKDNASELIK
-63 VITSYKIFNKESNK
+63 V
-77 DNATELIKATNALK
+77 TNALK
-91 AIAGVDL
+91 AMSGTDL
-98 SNILPNFDE
+98 SHILPDFDKISKGMAE
-107 FTKSFNNAKKKVGN
+107 AQKVAGN
-121 LDSAF
+121 IDSAF
-126 NVKGFKEVFN
+126 SVKGFKEAFDS
-136 VFETL
+136 FETL
-141 EQQGLDV
+141 KAYGTDIQKL
-148 QEVFS
+148 FS
-153 RLGAGSNVSKL
+153 HFGVSSDIGELQKNVRL
-164 QNNIRSLEDEVEKL
+164 LESEVEKL
-178 TKRLIIAD
+178 TRKLSN
-186 DARDALKNE
+186 ARNTNE
-195 FDNFKTGSGISNMM
+195 
-209 EDLDEANAKLE
+209 E
-220 KLRNEAV
+220 LRNE
-227 ETFENFLKIT
+227 FENFKVGSGFADKLDELDRLKAEMQNIRDEAT
-237 NVAQKRTDQWG
+237 QTFNQFLEANKIDKYDWFDNDRFA
-248 MSEYDFDD
+248 EYFE
-256 YRFQDYFQRIKD
+256 QLENGKL
-268 GSMTAQEAIA
+268 TASEAIRQ
-278 DFKLQYDYLLKDSS
+278 FKTKYDYLLEESFKSNGNS
-292 TNNDTFGLDQLQA
+292 FGLDQLQA
-305 FSAKLD
+305 FSTKLD

-342 DTALSDSQ
+342 DTTLSDSQ

-554 KKTFNEMKATNDTNP
+554 RKTFNEMKAASDANP

-578 LSGVI
+578 LTEVI
-583 EQLNTIVSKLDEISV
+583 SQLENIVSKLDEISV

-628 ELEDELAKIKTPIT
+628 ELEDELARVKAPTIATTPQ
-642 LPSEESN
+642 ESDI
-649 TLSGSSQVKISDNIT
+649 SSDISSQVKVSDNIT

-876 QMLEKINYEKGQVF
+876 QMLDKINYEKGQVF
-890 DSSEDNRIQEI
+890 DKSEDAKIQNILDQQAKSKEI
-901 LNKQT
+901 
-906 KQKDLEAEF
+906 EAEF
-915 NNLFDSTNLDEYET
+915 NKIFDSTNLNTYENELESVNQKLSENKNIIDNCNSAIKLAEEDAREYARDMAEIGKPIP
-929 ELDNINE
+929 DE
-936 KLKSNEN
+936 KLNEIVKN
-943 IISNCKVAIKNA
+943 NKVEYQERIEELSKEQSLLKDRKQ
-955 EIEAK
+955 EIESNLDAEYK
-960 EMFNDISEFS
+960 
-970 ENSVSDEQIKSMAIA
+970 
-985 IRENNQETI
+985 
-994 DEFQKEQEVF
+994 
-1004 KKRKKEL
+1004 L
-1011 EANIEAENKLKNI
+1011 ANA
-1024 AIERATT
+1024 ARERATAT
-1031 IVEERYK
+1031 VEDR
-1038 SNISLGD
+1038 
-1045 ASTTSAEKFQQIT
+1045 
-1058 NDTINVLSDVGKTED
+1058 
-1073 QIVQKIQKERAEAE
+1073 
-1087 ANNEVLREHL
+1087 
-1097 VLLDKAGKVVAN
+1097 
-1109 HWGSTSN
+1109 
-1116 VNGTYT
+1116 
-1122 DEQLSQAQGGK
+1122 
-1133 IIHAHPGKASFF
+1133 
-1145 GGKDLQHLFQDSIY
+1145 
-1159 DQIKQIE
+1159 
-1166 LIWGDSTLSVD
+1166 
-1177 KSTLT
+1177 
-1182 KQSSS
+1182 
-1187 TILNIMRNVR
+1187 
-1197 KALTEAYGDNQDGVP
+1197 
-1212 SREAREH
+1212 
-1219 INAIEKEIFKS
+1219 
-1230 IAQKLNVSVTED
+1230 
-1242 GSMAKEVTDS
+1242 
-1252 LSDVDKAIIKRFSEI
+1252 
-1267 KASIIQDVDA
+1267 
-1277 SSIIKSTMKD
+1277 MKD

-1295 TKPETEGMEQVEK
+1295 TNPETEGMEQVEK
-1308 ATEEAVQAKKDFATA
+1308 ATKEAVQAKKDFAIA

-1360 EFVKANKQ
+1360 EFVNANKQ
-1368 VKDSANKSNNDLVDG
+1368 VKDSAKGSNNDLVG
-1383 HSENAEP
+1383 GYSENAEP
-1390 SGVKKYKKKGYK
+1390 SGIKKYKKKGYK

-1488 TSHINSK
+1488 TSHIDSK

-1518 QKAAESERKSTVNQ
+1518 KKAAESERKSTVNQ

-1553 TSNAK
+1553 TNNAK
-1558 LVDQLEQEKKTY
+1558 LIEQLEQEKKTY
-1570 QEQFLTATKILKNN
+1570 QEQYLVADKILKNN

-1609 STQQRQLNG
+1609 TSQQRQLNG

-1629 ISGYKATIDKFG
+1629 VSGYKATIDKFG

-1802 NDIIRYGKEGID
+1802 NDIIRYGKEGINT
-1814 IVRELDAAMTE
+1814 VRELDAAMTE

>member
-1 MENSTKINMPTL
+1 MADEIKL
-13 KADDIIEKAAVI
+13 KAPTVEQQVVVNINGEDKLKSFA
-25 RVQEL
+25 
-30 DTLINNMADSL
+30 DTLDKISNN
-41 SKASSGKN
+41 KN
-49 LSKYWKTQDELIKD
+49 LQKYWKTQQDLINATTDAYNNFQKKASKDNAFELIK
-63 VITSYKIFNKESNK
+63 V
-77 DNATELIKATNALK
+77 TNALK
-91 AIAGVDL
+91 AMSGTDL
-98 SNILPNFDE
+98 SHILPDFDKISKGMAE
-107 FTKSFNNAKKKVGN
+107 AQKVAGN
-121 LDSAF
+121 IDSAF
-126 NVKGFKEVFN
+126 SVKGFKEAFDS
-136 VFETL
+136 FETL
-141 EQQGLDV
+141 EAYGTDIQKLFSHFGVSSDIGELQQNV
-148 QEVFS
+148 
-153 RLGAGSNVSKL
+153 RL
-164 QNNIRSLEDEVEKL
+164 LESEVEKL
-178 TKRLIIAD
+178 TRKLSN
-186 DARDALKNE
+186 ARNANE
-195 FDNFKTGSGISNMM
+195 
-209 EDLDEANAKLE
+209 E
-220 KLRNEAV
+220 LRNE
-227 ETFENFLKIT
+227 FENFKVGSGFADKLDELDRLKAEMQNIRDEAT
-237 NVAQKRTDQWG
+237 QTFNQFLDVNKIDRYDWFNNDRFA
-248 MSEYDFDD
+248 EYFE
-256 YRFQDYFQRIKD
+256 KLEN
-268 GSMTAQEAIA
+268 GTLTASEAIRQ
-278 DFKLQYDYLLKDSS
+278 FKTEYGYLLEESFKSNGNS
-292 TNNDTFGLDQLQA
+292 FGLDQLQA

-342 DTALSDSQ
+342 DTTLSDSQ
-350 RSIFGNIL
+350 RSIFGNIF
-358 QDEESLKS
+358 QDEEALKS
-366 ITALFQKLIDETNQ
+366 VTALFQKLIDETNQ
-380 AKNTEVFNTEQ
+380 TKNTEVFNTEQ

-512 AYIKFIKDMREETKK
+512 AYIKFIKDMREEAKK
-527 MFGGQDIL
+527 MFGGQDVL
-535 KIDTDDKYWNRA
+535 FEDTDKQYWTKA
-547 SAAMGQV
+547 SSAMGQV
-554 KKTFNEMKATNDTNP
+554 TRVFNEMKTTSDTNP
-569 LENIFGKTD
+569 LTELFGKTD

-598 STKEFTETFKN
+598 SAKEFTETFKN

-614 ASVEEIEKLTNRVK
+614 ASIEEIEKLTNRVK
-628 ELEDELAKIKTPIT
+628 ELEDELARVKAPTIATTPQ
-642 LPSEESN
+642 ESDI
-649 TLSGSSQVKISDNIT
+649 SSDISSQVKVSDNII

-863 LQSNITDELQKQG
+863 LQSNITDELQKQS

-890 DSSEDNRIQEI
+890 DKSEDAKIQNILDQQAKSKEI
-901 LNKQT
+901 
-906 KQKDLEAEF
+906 EIEF
-915 NNLFDSTNLDEYET
+915 NKIFDSTNLNTYENELESVNQKLSENQNIIDNCNSAIKLAEEDAREYARDMAEIGKPIP
-929 ELDNINE
+929 DE
-936 KLKSNEN
+936 KLNE
-943 IISNCKVAIKNA
+943 IVKNNKLEYQERIEELSKEQSLLKDRKQ
-955 EIEAK
+955 EIESNLDAEYK
-960 EMFNDISEFS
+960 
-970 ENSVSDEQIKSMAIA
+970 
-985 IRENNQETI
+985 
-994 DEFQKEQEVF
+994 
-1004 KKRKKEL
+1004 L
-1011 EANIEAENKLKNI
+1011 ANA
-1024 AIERATT
+1024 ARERATAT
-1031 IVEERYK
+1031 VEDR
-1038 SNISLGD
+1038 
-1045 ASTTSAEKFQQIT
+1045 
-1058 NDTINVLSDVGKTED
+1058 
-1073 QIVQKIQKERAEAE
+1073 
-1087 ANNEVLREHL
+1087 
-1097 VLLDKAGKVVAN
+1097 
-1109 HWGSTSN
+1109 
-1116 VNGTYT
+1116 
-1122 DEQLSQAQGGK
+1122 
-1133 IIHAHPGKASFF
+1133 
-1145 GGKDLQHLFQDSIY
+1145 
-1159 DQIKQIE
+1159 
-1166 LIWGDSTLSVD
+1166 
-1177 KSTLT
+1177 
-1182 KQSSS
+1182 
-1187 TILNIMRNVR
+1187 
-1197 KALTEAYGDNQDGVP
+1197 
-1212 SREAREH
+1212 
-1219 INAIEKEIFKS
+1219 
-1230 IAQKLNVSVTED
+1230 
-1242 GSMAKEVTDS
+1242 
-1252 LSDVDKAIIKRFSEI
+1252 
-1267 KASIIQDVDA
+1267 
-1277 SSIIKSTMKD
+1277 MKD

-1295 TKPETEGMEQVEK
+1295 TNPETEGMEQVEK
-1308 ATEEAVQAKKDFATA
+1308 ATKEAVQAKKDFATA

-1360 EFVKANKQ
+1360 EFVNANKQ
-1368 VKDSANKSNNDLVDG
+1368 VKDSAKGSNNDLVGG

-1488 TSHINSK
+1488 TSHIDSK

-1518 QKAAESERKSTVNQ
+1518 KKAAESERKSTVNQ

-1553 TSNAK
+1553 TNNAK
-1558 LVDQLEQEKKTY
+1558 LIEQLEQEKKTY
-1570 QEQFLTATKILKNN
+1570 QEQYLVADKILKNN

-1609 STQQRQLNG
+1609 TSQQRQLNG

-1655 RAQQALKAY
+1655 RAQQTLKAY

-1774 RGGKSMWDAIKEKAF
+1774 RGGKSMWEAIKEKAF

-1814 IVRELDAAMTE
+1814 TIRELDAAMTE

-1831 ATEGQYKSFRNTI
+1831 ATEAQYKSFQKTI